1 MKNSIF
7 LMSAAASHVKWNKLS
22 RHLLATAHSG
32 DVKIWDERKLSSPVQ
47 YISAHLTS
55 VSNDQ
60 QH

>member
-1 MKNSIF
+1 MT
-7 LMSAAASHVKWNKLS
+7 AAASHVKWNRLS

-55 VSNDQ
+55 VSNDL
-60 QH
+60 